1 MTKLRY
7 ISFFLFLCLL
17 LAVFS
22 ASVYPQD
29 STDSILRPIE
39 KKIVE
44 YEGSDFRDPFDPQVF
59 VEKPQSDI
67 KIQQRGTK
75 SKVKVSELFSLTL
88 QGIIWKAEVPMAIIN
103 NKVYK
108 KGEVMKLKKHRGT
121 TFEEVKIFDIDKDG
135 VTVIYAGEME
145 TLPSPAS
152 LGVVKGGRDEK
163 NMY

>member
-67 KIQQRGTK
+67 KIQQRETK
-75 SKVKVSELFSLTL
+75 SKVKVSEFFY
-88 QGIIWKAEVPMAIIN
+88 G
-103 NKVYK
+103 VYRS
-108 KGEVMKLKKHRGT
+108 V
-121 TFEEVKIFDIDKDG
+121 
-135 VTVIYAGEME
+135 
-145 TLPSPAS
+145 
-152 LGVVKGGRDEK
+152 
-163 NMY
+163 